1 MNENMMTPQSD
12 ASQSSVQPAIGEPPA
27 DLAMASVTDAA
38 IAVTQGQLDLAAQ
51 VHGVPAIP
59 VEADVEDVSNA
70 ALPSAAYGDF
80 VRQVGLAVADAQK
93 ALDENSVK
101 AAVKLAATK
110 VPALIAMNQIINEDG
125 ELEKVEPVIQEDAS
139 LIQYIQPTF
148 YQFSRVTMFAR
159 FNVSKFETDGTTK
172 VESASRRTS
181 VGGGFSA
188 NGGFLGSLFGGASA
202 DFRASN
208 VSNRSSSQV
217 DSEFESASSSGTS
230 SMLAVLEPRTDTR
243 FPAPLIATQG
253 PKLTMSAGANSLPAV
268 VDGTPQTTQVTITL
282 FKKGGFSNSNNKTVD
297 LLLDGPGLLS
307 TASVVLAPVV
317 NDPQRLRG
325 SVTLSRR
332 TGDAVGSATIR
343 ATLGG
348 LSAVVGVDFV

>member
-1 MNENMMTPQSD
+1 MNEQMNEQQGQNFSE
-12 ASQSSVQPAIGEPPA
+12 AIQPAIGEPPIDMVLA
-27 DLAMASVTDAA
+27 DVTSAA
-38 IAVTQGQLDLAAQ
+38 IAVTQNQLDLAAQ

-59 VEADVEDVSNA
+59 VEAEVEDVSGA

-80 VRQVGLAVADAQK
+80 VRKVGLAVADAQR
-93 ALDENSVK
+93 ALDENSVN
-101 AAVKLAATK
+101 AAVKLAQTK

-125 ELEKVEPVIQEDAS
+125 ELEKVEPVIQQDAS

-159 FNVSKFETDGTTK
+159 FNVSKLETDGTTK
-172 VESASRRTS
+172 IQSSVSRSSTS
-181 VGGGFSA
+181 GGAKVSGGFFGA
-188 NGGFLGSLFGGASA
+188 LFGGASA
-202 DFRASN
+202 GIQSSTSRAGA
-208 VSNRSSSQV
+208 SSQV
-217 DSEFESASSSGTS
+217 DSEFESASSSGSS

-268 VDGTPQTTQVTITL
+268 VDNVPQTASISITL
-282 FKKGGFSNSNNKTVD
+282 FKKGGFSNANNKTVD
-297 LLLDGPGLLS
+297 LILDGPGLLS
-307 TASVVLAPVV
+307 TSSVVLAPVV

-325 SVTLSRR
+325 TVTLSRR
-332 TGDAVGSATIR
+332 AGDAVGSATIR

-348 LSAVVGVDFV
+348 LTAVAGVDFV